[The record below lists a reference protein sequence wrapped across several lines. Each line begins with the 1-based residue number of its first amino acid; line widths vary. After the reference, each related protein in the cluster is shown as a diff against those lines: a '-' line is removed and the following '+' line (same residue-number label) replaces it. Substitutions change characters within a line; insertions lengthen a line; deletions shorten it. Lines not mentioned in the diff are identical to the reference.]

1 VIFVQIDEEEEKSQS
16 FGLCGE
22 SKIMALLCEHLLTRR
37 PQAAAGWCIV
47 TFVKEITPRWHP
59 GTVDRSSTE
68 VQKEE

>member
-47 TFVKEITPRWHP
+47 TFVKEIKLR
-59 GTVDRSSTE
+59 
-68 VQKEE
+68 